1 MKIVVLGGGNG
12 TSRLLR
18 ALLPL
23 LREAAPKGGEPR
35 PSDGREKIES
45 LHALVSTAD
54 DGGSTGQLRAQY
66 GVGSMGD
73 LTKSL
78 MALSSLQG
86 DIRGEELLRALNY
99 RFHEGDF
106 AGHTLRNIL
115 LAVFELTSQ
124 DIDSAIAILARLL
137 QIPKASGVVPTTLKA
152 LAQQVEVTIDGQRSI
167 LGEGQHFISHKV
179 NLQIDPKWKPGDVR
193 VSFKEELPL
202 NPRAAQL
209 LQGATHIL
217 VAPGHTFGTI
227 LPTLALPAL
236 GEAVKKSQAKL
247 WVVMTLLSTPHQTT
261 GWSGEDFVRVY
272 ENYLGRPVELVI
284 SNTSHVDVPLVP
296 EQHWV
301 EFKEKEHNYKFMQAD
316 VVSTEEQ
323 PAQAA
328 DVVPRAIVVH
338 DHTKLEKLFRELLK

>member
-1 MKIVVLGGGNG
+1 MKVVVLGGGNG

-23 LREAAPKGGEPR
+23 LQE
-35 PSDGREKIES
+35 EKIAS

-78 MALSSLQG
+78 MALSTLQG

-106 AGHTLRNIL
+106 SGHTLRNIL

-137 QIPKASGVVPTTLKA
+137 QIPKESGVVPTTVKPLKQ
-152 LAQQVEVTIDGQRSI
+152 LVEVEVAGRKSV
-167 LGEGQHFISHKV
+167 LGEGQHFISHNV
-179 NLQIDPKWKPGDVR
+179 NLQSDPAWQPGDVR
-193 VSFKEELPL
+193 VTFKESFPL
-202 NPRAAQL
+202 NPRAIEI
-209 LQGATHIL
+209 LQEATHII
-217 VAPGHTFGTI
+217 VAPGHTYGTI

-236 GEAVKKSQAKL
+236 GKAVKKSSAKL
-247 WVVMTLLSTPHQTT
+247 WVVMTLLSTPRQTT

-272 ENYLGRPVELVI
+272 ESYLGRPVELVI
-284 SNTSHVDVPLVP
+284 SNTGEVDVPLVP

-301 EFKEKEHNYKFMQAD
+301 EFKEKKHVYKFIEAD

-323 PAQAA
+323 SAQAS
-328 DVVPRAIVVH
+328 DVVPRALVVH
-338 DHTKLEKLFRELLK
+338 DFKKLEKLFRTLL

>member
-12 TSRLLR
+12 TSRILR
-18 ALLPL
+18 GLLPL
-23 LREAAPKGGEPR
+23 LRE
-35 PSDGREKIES
+35 SKIES

-66 GVGSMGD
+66 GVNSMGD

-78 MALSSLQG
+78 MALSKLQS
-86 DIRGEELLRALNY
+86 DVRGEELLRALNY

-115 LAVFELTSQ
+115 LAVFELTSH
-124 DIDSAIAILARLL
+124 DIDSAIAIMARLV
-137 QIPKASGVVPTTLKA
+137 QIPKESGVVPTTLKP
-152 LAQQVEVTIDGQRSI
+152 LQQLVEVEVGGQKSV

-179 NLQIDPKWKPGDVR
+179 NLQIDPTWKPGAVR
-193 VSFKEELPL
+193 VTFKEDLPL
-202 NPRAAQL
+202 NPRAEQIL
-209 LQGATHIL
+209 KEATHIM
-217 VAPGHTFGTI
+217 VAPGHTYGTI

-236 GEAVKKSQAKL
+236 GEAVKKSTAKL
-247 WVVMTLLSTPHQTT
+247 WVAMTLLSTPRQTT

-272 ENYLGRPVELVI
+272 ESYLGRPVELVI
-284 SNTSHVDVPLVP
+284 SNTEKADVPLVP

-301 EFKEKEHNYKFMQAD
+301 EFKDKDHSYQFVEAD

-323 PAQAA
+323 SAQAA

-338 DHTKLEKLFRELLK
+338 DSQKLEALFRKLLA

>member
-12 TSRLLR
+12 TSHLLK

-23 LREAAPKGGEPR
+23 LQ
-35 PSDGREKIES
+35 EKKIKS
-45 LHALVSTAD
+45 LYALVSTAD
-54 DGGSTGQLRAQY
+54 DGGSTGRLREQY
-66 GVGSMGD
+66 EVSSMGD

-78 MALSSLQG
+78 MALSTLQG

-106 AGHTLRNIL
+106 SGHTLRNIL

-137 QIPKASGVVPTTLKA
+137 QIPKNSGVIPTTLKP
-152 LAQQVEVTIDGQRSI
+152 LQQRVEVKINGRRST

-179 NLQIDPKWKPGDVR
+179 NLQIDPAWKPGAVR
-193 VSFKEELPL
+193 VTFKENLPL
-202 NPRAAQL
+202 NPRAQEIL
-209 LQGATHIL
+209 KDATHIL
-217 VAPGHTFGTI
+217 IAPGHTFGTI

-236 GEAVKKSQAKL
+236 GEAIKKSSAKL
-247 WVVMTLLSTPHQTT
+247 WVVMTLLSTPRQTT

-272 ENYLGRPVELVI
+272 ESYLGRPVELVI
-284 SNTSHVDVPLVP
+284 SNTEHAEVPLVP

-301 EFKEKEHNYKFMQAD
+301 EFQEQEHAYKFIEAD
-316 VVSTEEQ
+316 LVSTEEQ

-338 DHTKLEKLFRELLK
+338 DSMKLEKLFRELLKKTA